1 MSTPLYPLTSQRL
14 QEEARPLKDRVS
26 AWRFFDE
33 KGIDITTHDG
43 KRVAIS
49 GVKFSGSTKRVFWSG
64 FFEPFI
70 VAAAT
75 NTLNWLW
82 EECVSRN
89 LEPPAYFDEAKLL
102 TRQLVTTTYQDIART
117 DQLLRGE
124 GCPDSVTPV
133 DVRGKIA
140 KMIDYV
146 DSISSAIQHR
156 VAECPAVLPTEDIIE
171 LRPNVGGIGVNLNAL
186 FRWVCSRLPR

>member
-26 AWRFFDE
+26 AWRFLDE
-33 KGIDITTHDG
+33 KGISITTHDG

-64 FFEPFI
+64 FFEPFL

-82 EECVSRN
+82 EEYVSRN
-89 LEPPAYFDEAKLL
+89 IEPPAYFDEAKMLI
-102 TRQLVTTTYQDIART
+102 RQLVITTYQDIART
-117 DQLLRGE
+117 DQLLRGK
-124 GCPDSVTPV
+124 GCPDSLTPIDVT
-133 DVRGKIA
+133 KMIA
-140 KMIDYV
+140 KMNEYV
-146 DSISSAIQHR
+146 DSMSTAIQHR
-156 VAECPAVLPTEDIIE
+156 VAVRPIVLPTEE
-171 LRPNVGGIGVNLNAL
+171 LLR
-186 FRWVCSRLPR
+186 